1 MDPGME
7 SLKMW
12 LEWAAAKITEMRE
25 GKKSEISEL
34 PVSWTS
40 EVSERWRGQEE
51 GEGPYFW
58 IKILEWTLFRKY
70 VLDRPFRNLYTSPR
84 VLSLFLE
91 KWTSLLG

>member
-51 GEGPYFW
+51 GEGPYFELKFLNELYSENMSW
-58 IKILEWTLFRKY
+58 IDHSETYILVQEFCLF
-70 VLDRPFRNLYTSPR
+70 S
-84 VLSLFLE
+84 
-91 KWTSLLG
+91 